1 MFLNGIL
8 LSLADIDKGL
18 LLEQVLRVI
27 ACVII
32 GGAIGYER
40 EIKAKP
46 AGFVT
51 FILVCVGSCIIAIL
65 QENLFLANQ
74 DHMDRSRIIAQV
86 VSGIGFLGAGT
97 ILYQRGAVKGITTA
111 AMLWLVAALGIMV
124 GSGGT
129 LNYIIAAITVVVVL
143 PTVIIAR
150 RFGEKISTGRRIY
163 KIRILFEENCEKEL
177 FEFFATSGVT
187 IRKSYFVNKI
197 REGKKELKES
207 YIYLS
212 LPKGMTLNELLEKL
226 SAYNEIYE
234 VSEA

>member
-8 LSLADIDKGL
+8 LSLADINKGL

-27 ACVII
+27 PCVII

-65 QENLFLANQ
+65 QENLFLANP

-111 AMLWLVAALGIMV
+111 AMLWLVATLGIMV

-143 PTVIIAR
+143 PTVIISR
-150 RFGEKISTGRRIY
+150 RFGEKISTGRRVY

-187 IRKSYFVNKI
+187 VRKSYFVNKI

>member
-65 QENLFLANQ
+65 QENLFLANPE
-74 DHMDRSRIIAQV
+74 HMDRSRIIAQV

-111 AMLWLVAALGIMV
+111 AMLWLVATLGIMV

-143 PTVIIAR
+143 PTVIISR
-150 RFGEKISTGRRIY
+150 RLEENFNWKRVY
-163 KIRILFEENCEKEL
+163 KIRILFEGNCEKEL